1 MFLAELLW
9 TLFVF
14 KINYLEI
21 GGGGIIDNSLHDLL
35 QLQVDELFIKDK
47 KGNEK

>member
-1 MFLAELLW
+1 M
-9 TLFVF
+9 
-14 KINYLEI
+14 
-21 GGGGIIDNSLHDLL
+21 GGGKKSNNSIAIDNSLHDLL